1 MSKLFQCFKRPKK
14 LEVGTVIVKTL
25 YINPV
30 FRDRNSITPPME
42 ETKSEI
48 LIITKMKTSSIS
60 GQNTQPITVNL
71 SEAARS
77 DPATPSPAIAIRRF
91 TFTQRN
97 SQLKSIEK

>member
-1 MSKLFQCFKRPKK
+1 MSKLFQCFKKPKK

-25 YINPV
+25 YIDPI
-30 FRDRNSITPPME
+30 FRDRNSSITPPIE

-48 LIITKMKTSSIS
+48 LIISKMKTSSIS
-60 GQNTQPITVNL
+60 GQNTQPITINL

-97 SQLKSIEK
+97 SQLNKNF